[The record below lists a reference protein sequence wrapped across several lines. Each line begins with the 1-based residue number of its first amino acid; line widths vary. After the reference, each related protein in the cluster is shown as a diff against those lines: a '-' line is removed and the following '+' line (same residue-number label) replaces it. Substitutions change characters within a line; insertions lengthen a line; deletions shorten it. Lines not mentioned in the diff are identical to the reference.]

1 MKSASDIFIEQQER
15 EALQELNELRN
26 DVDRIEYIRDSLV
39 TGNNKSIKPSCVT
52 PLCVQNNIE
61 QK

>member
-39 TGNNKSIKPSCVT
+39 TGDKATSKDCCDA